1 MSSTSKAWTV
11 AASIGAVEALKD
23 QLGFCRWNYILRS
36 AHHYAKSNVRS
47 ISSQAKTLPPNSSA
61 AAAMTSGESLKQAQN
76 SEESLR
82 KVMYLSLAVGA
93 VEAMKDQGL
102 CRWNYAIRSIHQH
115 AKNKIRSSS
124 ISQQQASQGIGGAR
138 KMVEQEKATRAE
150 ESLKTVMYLSCWGPY
165 N

>member
-1 MSSTSKAWTV
+1 MSSTSRAWM
-11 AASIGAVEALKD
+11 AAV
-23 QLGFCRWNYILRS
+23 
-36 AHHYAKSNVRS
+36 
-47 ISSQAKTLPPNSSA
+47 
-61 AAAMTSGESLKQAQN
+61 
-76 SEESLR
+76 
-82 KVMYLSLAVGA
+82 AVGA

-115 AKNKIRSSS
+115 AKNKIRQLSSTS
-124 ISQQQASQGIGGAR
+124 TSTSASQGIGGAR

>member
-1 MSSTSKAWTV
+1 M
-11 AASIGAVEALKD
+11 AAV
-23 QLGFCRWNYILRS
+23 
-36 AHHYAKSNVRS
+36 
-47 ISSQAKTLPPNSSA
+47 
-61 AAAMTSGESLKQAQN
+61 
-76 SEESLR
+76 
-82 KVMYLSLAVGA
+82 AVGA

>member
-47 ISSQAKTLPPNSSA
+47 ISSRAKTLP
-61 AAAMTSGESLKQAQN
+61 
-76 SEESLR
+76 
-82 KVMYLSLAVGA
+82 
-93 VEAMKDQGL
+93 
-102 CRWNYAIRSIHQH
+102 
-115 AKNKIRSSS
+115 
-124 ISQQQASQGIGGAR
+124 GIGGAR

>member
-47 ISSQAKTLPPNSSA
+47 QLKPRQLSS
-61 AAAMTSGESLKQAQN
+61 TSTST
-76 SEESLR
+76 S
-82 KVMYLSLAVGA
+82 
-93 VEAMKDQGL
+93 
-102 CRWNYAIRSIHQH
+102 
-115 AKNKIRSSS
+115 
-124 ISQQQASQGIGGAR
+124 ASQGIGGAR

>member
-47 ISSQAKTLPPNSSA
+47 ISSS
-61 AAAMTSGESLKQAQN
+61 TS
-76 SEESLR
+76 
-82 KVMYLSLAVGA
+82 
-93 VEAMKDQGL
+93 
-102 CRWNYAIRSIHQH
+102 
-115 AKNKIRSSS
+115 
-124 ISQQQASQGIGGAR
+124 ASQGIGGAR

>member
-1 MSSTSKAWTV
+1 M
-11 AASIGAVEALKD
+11 AAV
-23 QLGFCRWNYILRS
+23 
-36 AHHYAKSNVRS
+36 
-47 ISSQAKTLPPNSSA
+47 
-61 AAAMTSGESLKQAQN
+61 
-76 SEESLR
+76 
-82 KVMYLSLAVGA
+82 AVGA

-124 ISQQQASQGIGGAR
+124 ISQQQPSQGIGGAR

>member
-1 MSSTSKAWTV
+1 MSSSSRAWM
-11 AASIGAVEALKD
+11 AAV
-23 QLGFCRWNYILRS
+23 
-36 AHHYAKSNVRS
+36 
-47 ISSQAKTLPPNSSA
+47 
-61 AAAMTSGESLKQAQN
+61 
-76 SEESLR
+76 
-82 KVMYLSLAVGA
+82 AVGA

-124 ISQQQASQGIGGAR
+124 ISQQQLKPRQLSSTSTSASQGIGGTR

>member
-1 MSSTSKAWTV
+1 MSSTSRAWM
-11 AASIGAVEALKD
+11 AAV
-23 QLGFCRWNYILRS
+23 
-36 AHHYAKSNVRS
+36 
-47 ISSQAKTLPPNSSA
+47 
-61 AAAMTSGESLKQAQN
+61 
-76 SEESLR
+76 
-82 KVMYLSLAVGA
+82 AVGA

-124 ISQQQASQGIGGAR
+124 ISQQQLKPRQGIGGAR